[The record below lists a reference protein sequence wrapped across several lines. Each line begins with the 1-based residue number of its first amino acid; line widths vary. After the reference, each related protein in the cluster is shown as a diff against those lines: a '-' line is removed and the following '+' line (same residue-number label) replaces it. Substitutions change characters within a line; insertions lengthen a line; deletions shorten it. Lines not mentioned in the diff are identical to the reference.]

1 MPLLLTMSIL
11 MILLFVLAA
20 VFIRF
25 RGRMIED
32 YTDMGKGLTNLMA
45 AEIDPDM
52 VYEYIEKNFE
62 MKEYN
67 DVRRRLEMLK
77 TNSPKVL

>member
-1 MPLLLTMSIL
+1 MPVLLTMSIL

-45 AEIDPDM
+45 A
-52 VYEYIEKNFE
+52 
-62 MKEYN
+62 
-67 DVRRRLEMLK
+67 
-77 TNSPKVL
+77 